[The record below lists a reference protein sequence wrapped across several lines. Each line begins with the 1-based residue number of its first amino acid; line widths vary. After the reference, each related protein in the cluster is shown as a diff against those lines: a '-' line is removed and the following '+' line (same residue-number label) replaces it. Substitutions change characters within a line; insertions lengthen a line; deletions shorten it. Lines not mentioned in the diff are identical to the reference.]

1 MTKAELDLVVDEHCK
16 WLLDDSTGR
25 RANLSGADLRTADL
39 GGANLSGATG
49 LRYQI
54 PQDGTLTAYKKAGGK
69 IVRLEIPA
77 DAKRTASVVGRKC
90 RCERAIV
97 LWIQGDTQTVTSTRG
112 FVYTVGQMAE
122 PDSYDPDPRVECSH
136 GIHFFQTREEA
147 EEYQEGG
154 PSWHTGTR

>member
-136 GIHFFQTREEA
+136 GIHFFITRAEA
-147 EEYQEGG
+147 ET
-154 PSWHTGTR
+154 W